1 MANGRSLTI
10 GRKILAIAALAALSL
25 AVIGWLAA
33 SRMRE
38 QRFGDRRM
46 AVEAEAEA
54 ALGIVTFYGNEEA
67 SGAMPRE
74 AAQSAALAVLKT
86 LRYSG
91 DNYFWVN
98 DGAARM
104 VMHPTKPELD
114 GTDVSAMTDPD
125 GVPIFRSF
133 VDLVQR
139 DGAGFVAYQWPK
151 PGHDQPQPKISYV
164 VGYAPWDWIVGT
176 GVYVDD
182 VEASVA
188 AEQRVFAVQVAVA
201 AGLLLVLVLFVRRS
215 ITRPLADMTEVLG
228 ATDLTRRLE
237 TGAGRTELERLAGA
251 INDNLD
257 KVVVVVN
264 DVIGAAG
271 AVADQ
276 VERLG
281 ASTREIESQASKT
294 AAQADEASNSS
305 RTVVAGYGQIA
316 HAVSEIDAAVRVIA
330 ENVNQVARV
339 AGAAVDA
346 TETTHATVDRLN
358 GSSSEIGA
366 VVQTITAIAAQTNL
380 LALNATIEAARA
392 GAAGRGFAI
401 VATEVKDLA
410 EGTAR
415 ATGDITERVRS
426 LQADALSSADAVAR
440 IAGIIE
446 QLNEHQMGIA
456 AAVEEQS
463 ATMAEVSR
471 SVEASTHAGAVTG
484 EAIDAVAVAV
494 ARTREQLE
502 HIGGSVDALRDVS
515 ADLQRTVSVFA
526 AG

>member
-1 MANGRSLTI
+1 
-10 GRKILAIAALAALSL
+10 
-25 AVIGWLAA
+25 
-33 SRMRE
+33 
-38 QRFGDRRM
+38 
-46 AVEAEAEA
+46 
-54 ALGIVTFYGNEEA
+54 
-67 SGAMPRE
+67 
-74 AAQSAALAVLKT
+74 
-86 LRYSG
+86 
-91 DNYFWVN
+91 
-98 DGAARM
+98 
-104 VMHPTKPELD
+104 
-114 GTDVSAMTDPD
+114 
-125 GVPIFRSF
+125 
-133 VDLVQR
+133 
-139 DGAGFVAYQWPK
+139 
-151 PGHDQPQPKISYV
+151 
-164 VGYAPWDWIVGT
+164 
-176 GVYVDD
+176 
-182 VEASVA
+182 
-188 AEQRVFAVQVAVA
+188 
-201 AGLLLVLVLFVRRS
+201 
-215 ITRPLADMTEVLG
+215 
-228 ATDLTRRLE
+228 
-237 TGAGRTELERLAGA
+237 
-251 INDNLD
+251 
-257 KVVVVVN
+257 
-264 DVIGAAG
+264 
-271 AVADQ
+271 
-276 VERLG
+276 
-281 ASTREIESQASKT
+281 
-294 AAQADEASNSS
+294 
-305 RTVVAGYGQIA
+305 
-316 HAVSEIDAAVRVIA
+316 
-330 ENVNQVARV
+330 
-339 AGAAVDA
+339 
-346 TETTHATVDRLN
+346 
-358 GSSSEIGA
+358 